1 MITAIKDTMNIPCP
15 AITKAIKSMTQQ
27 IIERL
32 VSKLSFFDDF
42 LAVLRVVIAVLAV
55 KVRV

>member
-1 MITAIKDTMNIPCP
+1 M
-15 AITKAIKSMTQQ
+15 TKAIKIMTNK
-27 IIERL
+27 IIEKM

-55 KVRV
+55 KVSV